1 MRELQ
6 KELGPKAVEYESM
19 LKGMKDTIKR
29 VSLDVKKSKKLPIK
43 IQHAYNYSKWDS
55 INEPYNVVENVLRN
69 DESVYKALS
78 PDLDFTL
85 ANTKKWFISEVYIHS
100 GDGGPGN
107 VEVYIS
113 DIPNSWSLV
122 EAYEWSDDEIQRLTI
137 PGEQIAK
144 FLRIRWLNNNQGG
157 NIVKVRFVEIKGI
170 VKG

>member
-85 ANTKKWFISEVYIHS
+85 ANTKK
-100 GDGGPGN
+100 
-107 VEVYIS
+107 
-113 DIPNSWSLV
+113 
-122 EAYEWSDDEIQRLTI
+122 
-137 PGEQIAK
+137 
-144 FLRIRWLNNNQGG
+144 
-157 NIVKVRFVEIKGI
+157 
-170 VKG
+170 